1 MIGFF
6 DSGLGGLSVL
16 VPVRRLLPTADL
28 VYLADRTNAPYGDRT
43 LAEVRGLSEAA
54 TRLLLERGCRQI
66 VIPCN
71 TASAAALGWLRSR
84 HPGVPIV
91 GMEPAVKPATAVSR
105 SGIIGVLA
113 TTATFQG
120 ELFSSVVDR
129 FATDCTVLPQ
139 ACPGLAD
146 AVERGAITDR
156 ATESLVRRYVEPL
169 LEKGADTLVLACTHY
184 PFLSQVIRKVV
195 GPRVAIV
202 DPSASVARQ
211 VERVA
216 RTGGWSEGSAGLTFL
231 VRGDTVGVAA
241 LVAGLTGLAV
251 DPVGLP

>member
-16 VPVRRLLPTADL
+16 VPVRRRLPTTDL
-28 VYLADRTNAPYGDRT
+28 VYLADRANAPYGDRT
-43 LAEVRGLSEAA
+43 LTEVRTLAEAA
-54 TRLLLERGCRQI
+54 TQELLERGCRQI

-71 TASAAALGWLRSR
+71 TASVAALGWLRSR
-84 HPGVPIV
+84 HPAVPFV

-105 SGIIGVLA
+105 SGIIAVLA

-120 ELFSSVVDR
+120 ELFGAVVDR
-129 FATDCTVLPQ
+129 FAPDQTVLSQ

-146 AVERGAITDR
+146 LVERGAISDP
-156 ATESLVRRYVEPL
+156 ATLGLVRRYVEPL

-184 PFLSQVIRKVV
+184 HFLRDVIREVA
-195 GPRVAIV
+195 GPEVAIV
-202 DPSASVARQ
+202 DPSEPVGRQ

-216 RTGGWSEGSAGLTFL
+216 RTGGWIEGSGRLSFL
-231 VRGDTVGVAA
+231 VSGPTVGVAE
-241 LVAGLTGLAV
+241 LVARLTELTV
-251 DPVGLP
+251 HPVGLR